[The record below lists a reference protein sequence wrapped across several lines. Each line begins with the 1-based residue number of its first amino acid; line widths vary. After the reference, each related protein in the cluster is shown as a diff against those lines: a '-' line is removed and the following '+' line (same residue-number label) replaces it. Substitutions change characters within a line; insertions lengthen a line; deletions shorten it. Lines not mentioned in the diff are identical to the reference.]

1 MALVSL
7 DPATL
12 ACVSAAPLSTTGGVW
27 ARGLARTDSSSSG
40 TAGALVLTETR
51 AGFECRVRVLSY
63 TRCDD
68 GVIDPADGR
77 CVCFVGGKHCTA
89 RARGSASSA
98 SSASSAASGSLQPV
112 PPASGDASDD
122 DAPSVRTIVAVAL
135 LALTGVLLVLT
146 IVFIALFAASK

>member
-98 SSASSAASGSLQPV
+98 SSASSGSLQPV

>member
-98 SSASSAASGSLQPV
+98 SSAASGSLQPV

>member
-1 MALVSL
+1 MVSL

-12 ACVSAAPLSTTGGVW
+12 ACVSATPLSTTGGVW
-27 ARGLARTDSSSSG
+27 ARGLVAAPDNDDS
-40 TAGALVLTETR
+40 AGQLLLTETR

-63 TRCDD
+63 VRCDD
-68 GVIDPADGR
+68 GVVDPADGR

-89 RARGSASSA
+89 RRAPAPSSA
-98 SSASSAASGSLQPV
+98 STSTSTSTSVSSLQPM
-112 PPASGDASDD
+112 PPTSDDGSD
-122 DAPSVRTIVAVAL
+122 DAPGVRTIVAITL